1 MELKIMWKLDPAAMQ
16 LWNELLEFQ
25 GPDRQLLTL
34 AAYKRDSSIAMLTAN
49 GMTGPEIGAA
59 LG

>member
-1 MELKIMWKLDPAAMQ
+1 MWKLDPAAMQ